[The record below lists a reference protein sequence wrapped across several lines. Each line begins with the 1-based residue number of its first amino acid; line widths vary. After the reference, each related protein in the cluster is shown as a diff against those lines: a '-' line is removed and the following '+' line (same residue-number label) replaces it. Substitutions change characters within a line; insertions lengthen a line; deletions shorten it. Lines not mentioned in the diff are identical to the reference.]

1 MNALPLQLR
10 RHPLLHVGRATI
22 VRTASQRTWILAFA
36 GLFVGE
42 CAPPALG
49 LSCWPAPA
57 FAAQSQEPQP
67 SAAPPAG
74 QTTQTPEKN
83 EKKKKHSHEH
93 DFLLIGTV
101 FTEKG
106 FSLEGAA
113 LHVRRMT
120 EVKFRW
126 EARSDRR
133 GEFAI
138 RVPQGADYQIVVQ
151 AKGFQGQTR
160 SVDAKS
166 GDREDLVFRLVPA
179 SQGKSK

>member
-1 MNALPLQLR
+1 MNALPLLR
-10 RHPLLHVGRATI
+10 RHSLLRVSRLTI
-22 VRTASQRTWILAFA
+22 VGIPSQLNCILAFA
-36 GLFVGE
+36 GLVVGV
-42 CAPPALG
+42 CALPALD
-49 LSCWPAPA
+49 LSCLPAPA
-57 FAAQSQEPQP
+57 FAARSQEPQP

-74 QTTQTPEKN
+74 QTQTPQKN
-83 EKKKKHSHEH
+83 KKKKKHSHEY

-106 FSLEGAA
+106 FSLEGAE
-113 LHVRRMT
+113 LRVRRMT

-133 GEFAI
+133 GEFAL
-138 RVPQGADYQIVVQ
+138 RVPQGADYEIVVL
-151 AKGFQGQTR
+151 AKGFQVQTR
-160 SVDAKS
+160 TVDAKS

>member
-10 RHPLLHVGRATI
+10 RHPLLRVGRVTI
-22 VRTASQRTWILAFA
+22 VRIPSQLTWILPFA
-36 GLFVGE
+36 GLLVGA
-42 CAPPALG
+42 CAVPALG
-49 LSCWPAPA
+49 LSCLPA
-57 FAAQSQEPQP
+57 FAVQSQEPQP

-106 FSLEGAA
+106 FSLEGAE

-126 EARSDRR
+126 GARSDRR

-138 RVPQGADYQIVVQ
+138 RVPQGADYQIVVL

-160 SVDAKS
+160 TVDAKS

>member
-10 RHPLLHVGRATI
+10 RHPLLHVGRVTI
-22 VRTASQRTWILAFA
+22 VRISSQLTWILPFA
-36 GLFVGE
+36 GLFVGG
-42 CAPPALG
+42 CAPPAPG
-49 LSCWPAPA
+49 LSCPPA

-67 SAAPPAG
+67 SPAPLAG
-74 QTTQTPEKN
+74 QTTQTTEKN
-83 EKKKKHSHEH
+83 EKKKKYSHEH

-106 FSLEGAA
+106 FSLEGAE

-138 RVPQGADYQIVVQ
+138 RVPQGADYQIIVL

-160 SVDAKS
+160 TVDAKA

-179 SQGKSK
+179 PRGKSK

>member
-1 MNALPLQLR
+1 MPLLR
-10 RHPLLHVGRATI
+10 RHPLLHVGRLTI
-22 VRTASQRTWILAFA
+22 VRIPSQLTWILPFA
-36 GLFVGE
+36 GLLVGV

-49 LSCWPAPA
+49 LSCPPA
-57 FAAQSQEPQP
+57 FAAQPQEPQP
-67 SAAPPAG
+67 SAASPAG

-151 AKGFQGQTR
+151 AKGFQVQTR
-160 SVDAKS
+160 TVDAKS
-166 GDREDLVFRLVPA
+166 GDREDLVFRLVPV

>member
-1 MNALPLQLR
+1 MPRRYSR
-10 RHPLLHVGRATI
+10 RHPLLHVGRLTI
-22 VRTASQRTWILAFA
+22 VRIPSQRTWILVFA
-36 GLFVGE
+36 GLLVGV
-42 CAPPALG
+42 CAPPPLG
-49 LSCWPAPA
+49 LSCPPA

-67 SAAPPAG
+67 PAALPAG

-106 FSLEGAA
+106 FSLEGAG

-138 RVPQGADYQIVVQ
+138 RVPQGADYQIVVL

-160 SVDAKS
+160 TVDAKS

>member
-1 MNALPLQLR
+1 MKASPLFP

-22 VRTASQRTWILAFA
+22 VRTPSQLTWILPFA
-36 GLFVGE
+36 GLLVGV
-42 CAPPALG
+42 CAVPALG
-49 LSCWPAPA
+49 LSCLPAPA

-74 QTTQTPEKN
+74 QTTQTREKN
-83 EKKKKHSHEH
+83 EKKKKHSHQH

-106 FSLEGAA
+106 FSFEGAE

-138 RVPQGADYQIVVQ
+138 RVPQGADYQIGVQ

-160 SVDAKS
+160 TVDAKS

-179 SQGKSK
+179 SRGKSK

>member
-10 RHPLLHVGRATI
+10 WHPLFHVGRVTI
-22 VRTASQRTWILAFA
+22 VRIPSQLTCIFAFA
-36 GLFVGE
+36 GLAVGVY
-42 CAPPALG
+42 APHALE
-49 LSCWPAPA
+49 LSCWPASA

-74 QTTQTPEKN
+74 QTQAPEKN
-83 EKKKKHSHEH
+83 EKKKKHSHAH

-106 FSLEGAA
+106 FSLEGAG

-138 RVPQGADYQIVVQ
+138 RVPQGADYQIVVL
-151 AKGFQGQTR
+151 AKGFQVQTR
-160 SVDAKS
+160 AVDAKS

>member
-1 MNALPLQLR
+1 MKALPLLR
-10 RHPLLHVGRATI
+10 RHPLLHVGRLTI
-22 VRTASQRTWILAFA
+22 VRIPSQLTWILPFA
-36 GLFVGE
+36 GLLVGV
-42 CAPPALG
+42 CAPPAL
-49 LSCWPAPA
+49 A

-138 RVPQGADYQIVVQ
+138 RVPQGADYQIVVL

-160 SVDAKS
+160 TVDAKS

>member
-1 MNALPLQLR
+1 MNASPLFP

-22 VRTASQRTWILAFA
+22 VRISSQLTWILVFA
-36 GLFVGE
+36 GLVV
-42 CAPPALG
+42 AVRAL
-49 LSCWPAPA
+49 PA

-74 QTTQTPEKN
+74 QTAQTPEKN
-83 EKKKKHSHEH
+83 EKRKKHSHVH

-106 FSLEGAA
+106 FSLEGAE

-126 EARSDRR
+126 EARTDRR

-138 RVPQGADYQIVVQ
+138 RVPQGADYQIVVL
-151 AKGFQGQTR
+151 AKSFQGQTR
-160 SVDAKS
+160 TVDAKS
-166 GDREDLVFRLVPA
+166 GDREDLVFRLVLA
-179 SQGKSK
+179 SRGKSK

>member
-1 MNALPLQLR
+1 MRIPSQL
-10 RHPLLHVGRATI
+10 A
-22 VRTASQRTWILAFA
+22 WILAFV
-36 GLFVGE
+36 GLFVGG

-49 LSCWPAPA
+49 LSCPPA

-67 SAAPPAG
+67 SAAPPSG

-138 RVPQGADYQIVVQ
+138 RVPQGADYQIVVL

-160 SVDAKS
+160 TVDAKS

>member
-1 MNALPLQLR
+1 MNAPVPLR
-10 RHPLLHVGRATI
+10 RHPLLHVGRLTI
-22 VRTASQRTWILAFA
+22 VRIPSHLTWILPFA
-36 GLFVGE
+36 GLFVGG
-42 CAPPALG
+42 CAPPAMG
-49 LSCWPAPA
+49 LSCAAA

-74 QTTQTPEKN
+74 QTTHIPEKN

-106 FSLEGAA
+106 FSLEGAG
-113 LHVRRMT
+113 LQVRRMT

-138 RVPQGADYQIVVQ
+138 RVPQGADYQIVVL

-160 SVDAKS
+160 TVDAKS